1 MDTFEGLDAEGG
13 EAFFRSGLRGPTLYH
28 FSTISSGGAATLG
41 YGPAYAMPRAGFG
54 RNARRGLLSN
64 VDLVVDLGARIG
76 SLQWFRG
83 IVTCG
88 ALCYAACQFAPGFDA
103 IPGASAAPLSHAR
116 QKEARAFSISP
127 LARGA
132 NTGRRMAATGAVQ
145 PLLDR
150 PERPSLKLVATLGEG
165 DGLVRALERAGVAKA
180 EAEKAAQLIG
190 EKVPVDEIKPGTAID
205 ITLGRRANR
214 KTSRSLDALTLRAS
228 FDLRLNIKRS
238 RGKLVLTSHAIAVDE
253 TPLRIQAAV
262 GGSLYRSARAAGV
275 PAKAV
280 EAYFKAIAA
289 QIDISDVD
297 SSDRFDIILEHRR
310 AETGET
316 EVGALIFAG
325 LDRARGKDLRL
336 LPWEQDGRVQWFEA
350 SGVGRQSGLL
360 QRPVA
365 GSVSSRFGLRL
376 HPILGYFRMH
386 KGQDFR
392 ASTGTPILAATDG
405 KVVAA
410 GRAGGYGNQVRIAHA
425 GGLMTSYS
433 HMSRISARV
442 GERVRQGEVIGYVG
456 STGLSTGPHLH
467 YELYRNGKNI
477 NPASVKYITR
487 AQLSGAEL
495 AAFKAKLKSLMAIR
509 TGGPARM
516 ASTAPAAKKGKAGA

>member
-1 MDTFEGLDAEGG
+1 
-13 EAFFRSGLRGPTLYH
+13 LYH
-28 FSTISSGGAATLG
+28 FREISSGGAATLG
-41 YGPAYAMPRAGFG
+41 RGPYYRAAPAGFG
-54 RNARRGLLSN
+54 RNVRRRLLGD

-76 SLQWFRG
+76 SLHWFRG
-83 IVTCG
+83 FATCG
-88 ALCYAACQFAPGFDA
+88 ALCYAAFCFAPGLDA

-116 QKEARAFSISP
+116 QKEARAFSIAP

-132 NTGRRMAATGAVQ
+132 DTGRRMAATEAVR

-150 PERPSLKLVATLGEG
+150 PERPTLKLVATIGEG
-165 DGLVRALERAGVAKA
+165 DGLVSALERAGVAEA
-180 EAEKAAQLIG
+180 EAEKVADLID
-190 EKVPVDEIKPGTAID
+190 EKVPVDEINPGTTID

-214 KTSRSLDALTLRAS
+214 RASRPLDALSLRAR
-228 FDLRLNIKRS
+228 FDLRLNVKRS
-238 RGKLVLTSHAIAVDE
+238 RGKLVLTTTEIAIDE
-253 TPLRIQAAV
+253 TPLRIQGAI
-262 GGSLYRSARAAGV
+262 GTSLYRAARAAGV

-280 EAYFKAIAA
+280 EAYIKAIAA
-289 QIDISDVD
+289 QIDVSDLAAT
-297 SSDRFDIILEHRR
+297 DRFDIILEHRR

-316 EVGALIFAG
+316 ETGDLLFAG

-336 LPWEQDGRVQWFEA
+336 LPWEQGGRTQWFEA
-350 SGVGRQSGLL
+350 SGVGRQTGLL

-365 GSVSSRFGLRL
+365 GSVSSSFGLRL

-392 ASTGTPILAATDG
+392 AAAGTPILAATDG
-405 KVVAA
+405 KVVLA

-433 HMSRISARV
+433 HMSRIAARV
-442 GERVRQGEVIGYVG
+442 GETVRQGEVIGYVG

-467 YELYRNGKNI
+467 YELYRNGAQV

-487 AQLSGAEL
+487 AQLAGAEL
-495 AAFKAKLKSLMAIR
+495 AAFKARLKSLMAVRI
-509 TGGPARM
+509 GGPVRIADS
-516 ASTAPAAKKGKAGA
+516 AATAKKGKAGA

>member
-1 MDTFEGLDAEGG
+1 M
-13 EAFFRSGLRGPTLYH
+13 
-28 FSTISSGGAATLG
+28 
-41 YGPAYAMPRAGFG
+41 
-54 RNARRGLLSN
+54 
-64 VDLVVDLGARIG
+64 
-76 SLQWFRG
+76 
-83 IVTCG
+83 
-88 ALCYAACQFAPGFDA
+88 
-103 IPGASAAPLSHAR
+103 
-116 QKEARAFSISP
+116 
-127 LARGA
+127 
-132 NTGRRMAATGAVQ
+132 
-145 PLLDR
+145 
-150 PERPSLKLVATLGEG
+150 
-165 DGLVRALERAGVAKA
+165 
-180 EAEKAAQLIG
+180 
-190 EKVPVDEIKPGTAID
+190 
-205 ITLGRRANR
+205 
-214 KTSRSLDALTLRAS
+214 
-228 FDLRLNIKRS
+228 
-238 RGKLVLTSHAIAVDE
+238 
-253 TPLRIQAAV
+253 
-262 GGSLYRSARAAGV
+262 
-275 PAKAV
+275 
-280 EAYFKAIAA
+280 
-289 QIDISDVD
+289 
-297 SSDRFDIILEHRR
+297 
-310 AETGET
+310 
-316 EVGALIFAG
+316 
-325 LDRARGKDLRL
+325 
-336 LPWEQDGRVQWFEA
+336 QWFEA

-495 AAFKAKLKSLMAIR
+495 AAFKAKLKNLMAVRI
-509 TGGPARM
+509 GGAARM
-516 ASTAPAAKKGKAGA
+516 ASSAPAAKKSKAGA

>member
-1 MDTFEGLDAEGG
+1 MTTGVKQGFQKNFKYHHGH
-13 EAFFRSGLRGPTLYH
+13 LRAAL
-28 FSTISSGGAATLG
+28 IGAAVDILS
-41 YGPAYAMPRAGFG
+41 AG
-54 RNARRGLLSN
+54 
-64 VDLVVDLGARIG
+64 
-76 SLQWFRG
+76 G
-83 IVTCG
+83 I
-88 ALCYAACQFAPGFDA
+88 
-103 IPGASAAPLSHAR
+103 
-116 QKEARAFSISP
+116 
-127 LARGA
+127 
-132 NTGRRMAATGAVQ
+132 
-145 PLLDR
+145 
-150 PERPSLKLVATLGEG
+150 
-165 DGLVRALERAGVAKA
+165 
-180 EAEKAAQLIG
+180 
-190 EKVPVDEIKPGTAID
+190 
-205 ITLGRRANR
+205 
-214 KTSRSLDALTLRAS
+214 DALSLRAR
-228 FDLRLNIKRS
+228 FDLRLSVKRS

-280 EAYFKAIAA
+280 EAYIKAIAA
-289 QIDISDVD
+289 QIDISDID

-316 EVGALIFAG
+316 EVGALMFAG

-405 KVVAA
+405 KVVRA

-467 YELYRNGKNI
+467 YELYRNGVAV
-477 NPASVKYITR
+477 NPASVKFTSR
-487 AQLSGAEL
+487 AQLSGRDLANFRSQLRRLQSVPVAGSKAE
-495 AAFKAKLKSLMAIR
+495 ATAIADA
-509 TGGPARM
+509 G
-516 ASTAPAAKKGKAGA
+516 KKPDVA